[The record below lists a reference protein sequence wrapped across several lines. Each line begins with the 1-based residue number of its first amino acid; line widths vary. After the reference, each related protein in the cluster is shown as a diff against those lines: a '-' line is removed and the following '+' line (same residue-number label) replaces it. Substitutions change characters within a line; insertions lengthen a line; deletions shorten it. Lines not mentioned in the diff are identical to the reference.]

1 MEKQLL
7 KNLFELFI
15 KEDVSLD
22 FKPYN
27 TPSLDTF
34 VECIPQEIID
44 NFRVDL
50 SYKKPTHEDYVEAYG
65 FYFFKMFYVYAPEH
79 QEWFLCDSKDGVTE
93 KLSRLAPELE
103 DEFNFES
110 PEDRNSDR

>member
-34 VECIPQEIID
+34 VECLPQEIID
-44 NFRVDL
+44 NFQEDL
-50 SYKKPTHEDYVEAYG
+50 SYSKPNREDYVEAFG
-65 FYFFKMFYVYAPEH
+65 FYFFKMFYVKPVDND
-79 QEWFLCDSKDGVTE
+79 WFMCDSRDGVTE

-110 PEDRNSDR
+110 PEDRYSDR